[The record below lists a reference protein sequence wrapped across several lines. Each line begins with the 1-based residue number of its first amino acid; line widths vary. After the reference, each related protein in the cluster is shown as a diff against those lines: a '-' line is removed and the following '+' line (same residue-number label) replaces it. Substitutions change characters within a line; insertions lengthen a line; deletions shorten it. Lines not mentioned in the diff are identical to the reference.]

1 MTFNAHYVHYLTAL
15 TQHGFH
21 YVRRRYERHV
31 AYSKILRPPRG
42 GAWGGGGV
50 LYRRDIS
57 VGMCRR
63 DSSTLSLYQT

>member
-31 AYSKILRPPRG
+31 AYSKILRPLRG
-42 GAWGGGGV
+42 GAGGATLQKRYFG
-50 LYRRDIS
+50 RDVS
-57 VGMCRR
+57 QG
-63 DSSTLSLYQT
+63 LQYP

>member
-15 TQHGFH
+15 TQHGLN

-50 LYRRDIS
+50 TLQKRYFGRD
-57 VGMCRR
+57 VPQG
-63 DSSTLSLYQT
+63 LQYP

>member
-42 GAWGGGGV
+42 DAWGGGGGT
-50 LYRRDIS
+50 LQKRYFGRD
-57 VGMCRR
+57 VPQG
-63 DSSTLSLYQT
+63 LQYP

>member
-1 MTFNAHYVHYLTAL
+1 MSFNAHYVHYLTAL
-15 TQHGFH
+15 TQHGLN

-42 GAWGGGGV
+42 GAGGGG
-50 LYRRDIS
+50 LLCRRDIS